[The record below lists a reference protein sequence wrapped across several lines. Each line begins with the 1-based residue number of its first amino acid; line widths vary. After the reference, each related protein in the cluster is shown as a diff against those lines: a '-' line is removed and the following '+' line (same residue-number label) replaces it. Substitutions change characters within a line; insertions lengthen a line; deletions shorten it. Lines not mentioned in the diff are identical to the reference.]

1 MIDNYEVTIK
11 TFSIKLGE
19 EIELNN
25 LKGLVEEAEVAMD
38 RFEALERPEI
48 EEKVVD
54 TDDEVE

>member
-25 LKGLVEEAEVAMD
+25 LKGLVEEAEVAMT

-54 TDDEVE
+54 TEEEEV